1 MNTTL
6 YALAITAI
14 TISFFHT
21 ASGPDHYL
29 PFIVL
34 SKSKKWSFGKTILWT
49 IICGLGH
56 VFSSVILG
64 IIGVYLGWQLNKIS
78 WLQDMRGNISS
89 WALFI
94 FGLGYLLYGIWKMSK
109 KHSHKHFAVMG
120 DEVYVHE
127 HTHGKSSPGHYHQ
140 NKTKVTPLVL
150 FAIFVMGPSE
160 PLIPLLFFSGA
171 HRSMPEVII
180 LISTFT
186 ITTVITMIGM
196 VVLGIYGYNLL
207 NTEKLDRYVHAISGT
222 VLSICG
228 AGMLFLGW

>member
-1 MNTTL
+1 MSTTL

-34 SKSKKWSFGKTILWT
+34 SKSRKWSMSKTVFLT

-56 VFSSVILG
+56 VLSSVVLG
-64 IIGVYLGWQLNKIS
+64 LIGVYLGWQLNKIS
-78 WLQDMRGNISS
+78 WLQDVRGNVSS

-94 FGLGYLLYGIWKMSK
+94 FGLIYLIYGLWQALRNKP
-109 KHSHKHFAVMG
+109 HKHFDVMG
-120 DEVYVHE
+120 DDVYVFQ
-127 HTHGKSSPGHYHQ
+127 HTHGEVVMPQ
-140 NKTKVTPLVL
+140 NRVKVTPLVL

-160 PLIPLLFFSGA
+160 PLIPLLFFSGTQ
-171 HRSMPEVII
+171 RSMPEVIT
-180 LISTFT
+180 LISAFT
-186 ITTVITMIGM
+186 ICTVITMLAM
-196 VVLGIYGYNLL
+196 VLLGVYGYNML
-207 NTEKLDRYVHAISGT
+207 NTEKLERYVHAIGGAVVT
-222 VLSICG
+222 VCG

>member
-34 SKSKKWSFGKTILWT
+34 SKSKKWSLAKTILWT

-78 WLQDMRGNISS
+78 WL
-89 WALFI
+89 
-94 FGLGYLLYGIWKMSK
+94 
-109 KHSHKHFAVMG
+109 
-120 DEVYVHE
+120 
-127 HTHGKSSPGHYHQ
+127 
-140 NKTKVTPLVL
+140 
-150 FAIFVMGPSE
+150 
-160 PLIPLLFFSGA
+160 
-171 HRSMPEVII
+171 
-180 LISTFT
+180 
-186 ITTVITMIGM
+186 
-196 VVLGIYGYNLL
+196 
-207 NTEKLDRYVHAISGT
+207 
-222 VLSICG
+222 
-228 AGMLFLGW
+228 

>member
-1 MNTTL
+1 MSTTL

-34 SKSKKWSFGKTILWT
+34 SKSKKWSLGKTILWT
-49 IICGLGH
+49 VVCGLGH

-78 WLQDMRGNISS
+78 WLQDVRGNLSS

-94 FGLGYLLYGIWKMSK
+94 FGLGYLSYGIWKIYRK
-109 KHSHKHFAVMG
+109 KSHKHFDVIG
-120 DEVYVHE
+120 NEVYVHE
-127 HTHGKSSPGHYHQ
+127 HSHGKSSHTHHHQ
-140 NKTKVTPLVL
+140 QTKVTPFVL

-171 HRSMPEVII
+171 HRSIPEVIT
-180 LISTFT
+180 LISVFT
-186 ITTVITMIGM
+186 ITTVITMVGM
-196 VVLGIYGYNLL
+196 VLLGIYGYNLL
-207 NTEKLDRYVHAISGT
+207 NTEKIDRYVPAISGT